1 MPGAAAPEPAVALRG
16 LRRDYGDLPV
26 LRDVSIEL
34 AAGETLVVLG
44 PNGAG
49 KTTLTRILATLL
61 RPTAGKASV
70 LGAELPRQAWRARGR
85 IGYLGHVPL
94 LYRELSVVENL
105 ELNAR
110 LHGIDRPRE
119 RVAVLLGRAGLT
131 RRGTELVRNLA
142 AGMLQRAAICRAPLH
157 DPELL
162 ILDEPRAHLDVAAA
176 EIVEEMLGPRPGRTR
191 VVVTHE
197 IERGLESADRVLAL
211 RADGTVAHAGPSP
224 ELTPAEAR
232 ALYEGAVR

>member
-1 MPGAAAPEPAVALRG
+1 MIAARG
-16 LRRDYGDLPV
+16 LSKRYGTKRVIERLDL
-26 LRDVSIEL
+26 DVPRGSF
-34 AAGETLVVLG
+34 VVVTG
-44 PNGAG
+44 PNGSG
-49 KTTLTRILATLL
+49 KTTLLRLVAGLAAPTGGTLE
-61 RPTAGKASV
+61 V
-70 LGAELPRQAWRARGR
+70 RADRAAL
-85 IGYLGHVPL
+85 GYLGHEPL
-94 LYRELSVVENL
+94 LYRDLSVVENL

-119 RVAVLLGRAGLT
+119 RIAELLGRAGLT
-131 RRGTELVRNLA
+131 RRGTELVRNLS
-142 AGMLQRAAICRAPLH
+142 AGMLQRAAICRALLH

-224 ELTPAEAR
+224 ELAPAEAR